1 MKVLKV
7 SRFSVTKKNG
17 ESLTEQDI
25 KTFYLRM
32 SVVCMQLGFL
42 CTDNK
47 ELPMKGTTTVE
58 DLVVDDVGQ
67 VYNPNQC
74 DVCDD

>member
-7 SRFSVTKKNG
+7 SRFSVTKTNG
-17 ESLTEQDI
+17 EPLTEQDI

-47 ELPMKGTTTVE
+47 EEVLKGAYTAE
-58 DLVVDDVGQ
+58 DLQLSNV
-67 VYNPNQC
+67 NPNC
-74 DVCDD
+74 EVCDD